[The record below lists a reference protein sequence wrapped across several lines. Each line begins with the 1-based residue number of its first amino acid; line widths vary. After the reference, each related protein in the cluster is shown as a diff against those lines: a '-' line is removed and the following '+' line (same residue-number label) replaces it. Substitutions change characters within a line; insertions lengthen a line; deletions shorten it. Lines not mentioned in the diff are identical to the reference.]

1 MILANISVGTGAGN
15 NDGESIYSAFTKVN
29 RNFANVQS
37 NVNSLSNS
45 VTSVA
50 GKQGNVT
57 LTVNDID
64 GFNSTTIIN
73 STPPATATSP
83 GTQGQMIVSSGYL
96 YICHTANQWVR
107 IAVASSWS

>member
-1 MILANISVGTGAGN
+1 MLLSNISVGTGLGK
-15 NDGESIYSAFTKVN
+15 NDGESLFSAFTKVN
-29 RNFANVQS
+29 ENFANVQS

-57 LTVNDID
+57 LTVNDIV
-64 GFNSTTIIN
+64 GFNSATIIN
-73 STPPATATSP
+73 DTPPATATSP
-83 GTQGQMIVSSGYL
+83 GTQGQMIVSAGYL

-107 IAVASSWS
+107 IAVIGSWS